1 MARNPLACSEK
12 GAQAGQYKLLFVD
25 ESAFYLLPGVV
36 KTWAP
41 IGKTPVLSHKLSRD
55 HLSVI
60 SAISPEG
67 DLYMQVRQ
75 TAFDSAGI
83 IDFLDNLQ
91 EQIDGKIV
99 VVWDGAPIHGSQ
111 KVKKYLAD
119 GAAARL
125 HLERL
130 PGYAPELNPDE
141 GIWHY
146 LKHVEMKNLCC
157 RDMPHL
163 TQELGAAQQRL
174 RDKPHIIRAC
184 FQQTG
189 YY

>member
-1 MARNPLACSEK
+1 MAGRTASRLKK
-12 GAQAGQYKLLFVD
+12 GADEGQYKLLFVD

-41 IGKTPVLSHKLSRD
+41 VGQTPVLAQKLTRD

-60 SAISPEG
+60 SAISPDG
-67 DLYMQVRQ
+67 DLFMQLRE

-83 IDFLDNLQ
+83 INFVDELQ
-91 EQIDGKIV
+91 AQIEGPLVI
-99 VVWDGAPIHGSQ
+99 VWDGATIHRS
-111 KVKKYLAD
+111 KAVKAYLAA
-119 GAAARL
+119 GASARV

-146 LKHVEMKNLCC
+146 LKHVELKNVCC
-157 RDMPHL
+157 PDIQTL
-163 TQELGAAQQRL
+163 KYELYAAESRLYQRPAVI
-174 RDKPHIIRAC
+174 KHC
-184 FQQTG
+184 FRQTG